1 MRHVFA
7 DTFFFL
13 ALLNDK
19 DQAHAEARACA
30 TQESPAYLTTEWV
43 LTEVADA
50 FCAPHA
56 RRQFLRLL
64 ELLAADSESIV
75 IHSSHQLFEQG
86 VQLFSQRMD
95 KHWSLTDCLSFVVM
109 HEHGV
114 TEALTGDHHF
124 EQAGFKALLKS

>member
-13 ALLNDK
+13 ALLNDE
-19 DQAHAEARACA
+19 DQAHPEARAFA

-50 FCAPHA
+50 FCAPQA

-64 ELLAADSESIV
+64 ELLAADSGSIV
-75 IHSSHQLFEQG
+75 VPSSHQLFEQG
-86 VQLFSQRMD
+86 VQLFSKRMD

-124 EQAGFKALLKS
+124 EQAGFKPLLKA